1 MKNLKNNLID
11 FIFLSAAGLLLLFLI
26 IPWPFPQIEVKSSS
40 EPFVKKIFNY
50 CISDPVIK
58 KIDFTAKVRQTTKRS
73 VAGCAFLFGVRPP
86 KSGGNAPDVKAAP
99 QNTGPQNAEWITYIG
114 LIATPE
120 GEKKYY
126 FKDTRSSRI
135 IKVALGET
143 AGGWTLAGMSDSG
156 FTLKNDG
163 KTYLVEK

>member
-11 FIFLSAAGLLLLFLI
+11 IIFLSAAGLLLLFLI

-40 EPFVKKIFNY
+40 EPFV
-50 CISDPVIK
+50 K

>member
-11 FIFLSAAGLLLLFLI
+11 IIFLSAAGLLLLFLI

-40 EPFVKKIFNY
+40 EPFVKKI
-50 CISDPVIK
+50 
-58 KIDFTAKVRQTTKRS
+58 DFTAKVRQTTKRS

-86 KSGGNAPDVKAAP
+86 KRGGNAPDVKAAP